1 LGQVFRQ
8 RKVTAQYESLPQQ
21 PGSVETANFTERLG
35 IAGPRL
41 VEQVPNVWNFSFHNR
56 GIQAGHIWKIAQNA
70 DGSITE
76 PSAELICRRVTHGCT
91 ASPI

>member
-8 RKVTAQYESLPQQ
+8 RQVTAQYESLPQQ
-21 PGSVETANFTERLG
+21 PGSMKTANFTECLG

-41 VEQVPNVWNFSFHNR
+41 GEQIPEVWNFSIHDL
-56 GIQAGHIWKIAQNA
+56 GIQAGHILMIAQNT

-76 PSAELICRRVTHGCT
+76 PSAESICRRVTHGCT